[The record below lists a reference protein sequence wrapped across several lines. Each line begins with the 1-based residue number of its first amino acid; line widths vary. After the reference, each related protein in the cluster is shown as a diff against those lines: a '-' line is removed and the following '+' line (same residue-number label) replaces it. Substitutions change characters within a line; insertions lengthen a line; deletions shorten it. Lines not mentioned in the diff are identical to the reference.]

1 MLSGILSLW
10 LQSQQR
16 RLLEQGR
23 RWAPMM
29 LSGLFLC
36 LGVVSSALLWQDP
49 ATVTLGPSAI
59 SLASSA
65 VLAGASLVCGYV
77 SGRVFRRPRDSQ
89 LMETSSRERRL
100 RQQAEAESTT
110 QSSKV
115 QQLEKKIETLEAALQ
130 KALKRPNAG

>member
-10 LQSQQR
+10 LQSQRR
-16 RLLEQGR
+16 RLLEQTR

-29 LSGLFLC
+29 LSGVFL
-36 LGVVSSALLWQDP
+36 LGGLGTAALLWHDP
-49 ATVTLGPSAI
+49 VTVTLGESAV

-65 VLAGASLVCGYV
+65 VLAGVSLVCGYV
-77 SGRVFRRPRDSQ
+77 SGRVFRAPHDRQ
-89 LMETSSRERRL
+89 LVETSSRERRL
-100 RQQAEAESTT
+100 RQQAEAESIT

-130 KALKRPNAG
+130 KALKRS